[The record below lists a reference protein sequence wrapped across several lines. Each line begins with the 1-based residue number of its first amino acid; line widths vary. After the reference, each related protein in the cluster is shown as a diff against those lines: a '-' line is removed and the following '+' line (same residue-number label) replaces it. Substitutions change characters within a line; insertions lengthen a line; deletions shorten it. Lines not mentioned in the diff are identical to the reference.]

1 MNNLYKHLS
10 DTRKRHQSQTME
22 LECLVTS
29 SQELARKQTLKF
41 KEQVDK
47 LVMAD
52 TIIEQLIVDNDNLTG
67 KLNSLRGKSS
77 VTDT

>member
-10 DTRKRHQSQTME
+10 DTRKQHQSQTME

-29 SQELARKQTLKF
+29 SQELVRKQTIKF
-41 KEQVDK
+41 MEQVGK

-52 TIIEQLIVDNDNLTG
+52 TIIEQLIVDNDNLTM
-67 KLNSLRGKSS
+67 KLNSLRGNLQ
-77 VTDT
+77 